1 MIDNQKEKGKGAK
14 GGGGGGS
21 SGGIGG
27 GSGTAALAAAV
38 RANGVVRG
46 ERPVGL
52 YCSPSLMRGF
62 PGGKW
67 WRRQCG
73 GSGGRMRRRRWW
85 TAECAAKSCR
95 HQCAPC
101 RRQPR
106 HFQLKRVVSPLGVT
120 VKLVGAFS
128 KSLDLKV

>member
-14 GGGGGGS
+14 GGGGS
-21 SGGIGG
+21 CG

-62 PGGKW
+62 PGENGG
-67 WRRQCG
+67 G
-73 GSGGRMRRRRWW
+73 GSAAAAVVDGRMRRQKLPPKV
-85 TAECAAKSCR
+85 CAAPPAASPFSAKESSIPFR
-95 HQCAPC
+95 SYSQTGWS
-101 RRQPR
+101 
-106 HFQLKRVVSPLGVT
+106 FLNKFGSEGLKPLYY
-120 VKLVGAFS
+120 F
-128 KSLDLKV
+128 

>member
-14 GGGGGGS
+14 GGGGS
-21 SGGIGG
+21 CG

-67 WRRQCG
+67 WRRQNAPPKAAAESVRRAA
-73 GSGGRMRRRRWW
+73 GSL
-85 TAECAAKSCR
+85 AI
-95 HQCAPC
+95 
-101 RRQPR
+101 
-106 HFQLKRVVSPLGVT
+106 
-120 VKLVGAFS
+120 FS
-128 KSLDLKV
+128 